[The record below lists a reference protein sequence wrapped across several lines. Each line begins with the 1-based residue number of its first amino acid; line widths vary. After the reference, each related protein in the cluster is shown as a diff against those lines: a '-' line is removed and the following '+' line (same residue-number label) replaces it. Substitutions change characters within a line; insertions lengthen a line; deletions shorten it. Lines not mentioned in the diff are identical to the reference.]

1 MSAVKNVMKNNY
13 RNMELDEYLS
23 ATLKDAGYG
32 GVDVQKTPI
41 GTRITLNVTRPGL
54 VIGRKGI
61 GIKEITSKLET
72 KFGLTNPQISVMEV
86 QVPELNPKIMCN
98 RIAQL
103 IERGTAFR
111 RACLWTINTIS
122 NAGALGAEVT
132 ISGKLRS
139 ERAHFEKHSVG
150 ILPKSGDIADKVVK
164 VGVTHVLTKMG
175 LMGIQLRIALKDQ
188 IPQEFEYSGV
198 EPTSGQM
205 VTEKQP
211 TTSQE
216 QEQEQL
222 QQQRQQQ
229 EQEQKEEELQQ
240 PQADQ
245 QREEQQQPQRQQ
257 QLEKRQQRRQ
267 EIENNNDANRI
278 PRAAVEKQ
286 VKQPQRQQ
294 QRQPKEER
302 AVPVGGGNANG
313 QS

>member
-54 VIGRKGI
+54 VIGRKGV
-61 GIKEITSKLET
+61 GIKDITSKLET
-72 KFGLTNPQISVMEV
+72 KFGLSNPQISVMEV

-132 ISGKLRS
+132 VSGKLRS

-150 ILPKSGDIADKVVK
+150 VLPKSGDVAEKVVK
-164 VGVTHVLTKMG
+164 VGVAHVLSKMG

-188 IPQEFEYSGV
+188 TPQEIEYTDM
-198 EPTSGQM
+198 TSLAEGQQ
-205 VTEKQP
+205 TAEKQSETQQQQQQP
-211 TTSQE
+211 E
-216 QEQEQL
+216 
-222 QQQRQQQ
+222 QQQRQHQT
-229 EQEQKEEELQQ
+229 EE
-240 PQADQ
+240 PQVE
-245 QREEQQQPQRQQ
+245 R
-257 QLEKRQQRRQ
+257 
-267 EIENNNDANRI
+267 NDKI
-278 PRAAVEKQ
+278 SGTPGEKQ
-286 VKQPQRQQ
+286 VRQE
-294 QRQPKEER
+294 PKEER
-302 AVPVGGGNANG
+302 AVPVGGNANG

>member
-41 GTRITLNVTRPGL
+41 GTRITLYVTRPGL
-54 VIGRKGI
+54 VIGRKGV
-61 GIKEITSKLET
+61 GIKDVTSKLET

-150 ILPKSGDIADKVVK
+150 VIPKSGDVADKVVK
-164 VGVTHVLTKMG
+164 VGVTHVLSKMG

-188 IPQEFEYSGV
+188 APQEFEFTDG
-198 EPTSGQM
+198 TSA
-205 VTEKQP
+205 VT
-211 TTSQE
+211 TD
-216 QEQEQL
+216 EQL
-222 QQQRQQQ
+222 AAEREQDQQQPSQQQVQKLQAEREQDQQRQQQ
-229 EQEQKEEELQQ
+229 SSQQQVLNPAGQLKNQQLTEEQKQ
-240 PQADQ
+240 
-245 QREEQQQPQRQQ
+245 
-257 QLEKRQQRRQ
+257 EK
-267 EIENNNDANRI
+267 
-278 PRAAVEKQ
+278 
-286 VKQPQRQQ
+286 
-294 QRQPKEER
+294 
-302 AVPVGGGNANG
+302 AVPVGGGNSNG
-313 QS
+313 QG